1 LGTGRTIDYEMT
13 RSLAIVLRPIFGGW
27 VVCLTN
33 GRELARFRGPWA
45 RIRALRYLRTELRLQ
60 TAY

>member
-1 LGTGRTIDYEMT
+1 MT
-13 RSLAIVLRPIFGGW
+13 RPLAIMLRPIFGGW

-45 RIRALRYLRTELRLQ
+45 RIRALRYLRTELRWQ